1 MKMKKI
7 ISGFLIL
14 LAFCSC
20 QDDVKFND
28 PSLQA
33 RKDNSFWKAVN
44 YKATKNA
51 SGKLTIE
58 GYTQNE
64 TVSLQTSTANVGTFV
79 FGTTNLI
86 NKAFYTINNSIP
98 SKYETAIVPGTVN
111 KIVLLASGSGYTT
124 ADGLTV
130 TGGSGTG
137 LRVNVT
143 ANTSGVV
150 TLIEIFSPGNNYKAG
165 DLITIVGGAQNA
177 KFSVQNVAKSSGQI
191 VITAYDG
198 ATVSGTFEFNAPLI
212 TGNTTDPKLVSF
224 QEGAFLKL
232 PVQTVP

>member
-1 MKMKKI
+1 MKKT
-7 ISGFLIL
+7 ISSFLIL

-20 QDDVKFND
+20 QDDVKFNS

-51 SGKLTIE
+51 AGKLTIE

-64 TVSLQTSTANVGTFV
+64 TVSLQTSSANAGTYV
-79 FGTTNLI
+79 LGTTNPI
-86 NKAFYTINNSIP
+86 NKAFYTINNSVP
-98 SKYETAIVPGTVN
+98 SIYETAIVPGSVN
-111 KIVLLASGSGYTT
+111 KIVLSASGSGYTT

-143 ANTSGVV
+143 ANTSGDV
-150 TLIEIFSPGNNYKAG
+150 TLIEIFSPGNNYIAG
-165 DLITIVGGAQNA
+165 DLITITGGAQNA
-177 KFSVQNVAKSSGQI
+177 KFTIQNVAKSSGQI

-198 ATVSGTFEFNAPLI
+198 ATVSGTFEFNAPVI
-212 TGNTTDPKLVSF
+212 KGNTSDAELVSF
-224 QEGAFLKL
+224 KEGTFLKL